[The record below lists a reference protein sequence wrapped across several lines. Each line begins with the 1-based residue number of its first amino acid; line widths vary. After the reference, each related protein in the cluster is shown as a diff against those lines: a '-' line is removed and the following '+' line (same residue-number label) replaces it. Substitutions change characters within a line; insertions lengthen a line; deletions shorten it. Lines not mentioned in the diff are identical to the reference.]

1 MKKCFCLI
9 ISTLLLLCI
18 SSCEKPFHK
27 RHIYETI
34 PDAVTDVDG
43 NHYDAVRIGDQV
55 WMKQNLRTTRYADG
69 TEIPQSTFASSYTP
83 LAEKK
88 PYRWAP
94 NNMDINVQKFGWLY
108 NWRAVMR
115 DSIGSDLN
123 PSGVQGICPDG
134 WHVPSDAEWTQL
146 TDYVGSDRKMRCWPS
161 ADFSIAK
168 SLSAQTDWNPA
179 FDKCDV
185 GNDLSRNNAT
195 GFSALPAGN
204 ADFTNQFVNMLD
216 WAYFWTSSYGSNAGA
231 YVRMIQTDYEG
242 VNNITKHIS
251 SGLSVRCVKD

>member
-1 MKKCFCLI
+1 MRKI
-9 ISTLLLLCI
+9 YILLFGIVLLVGFL
-18 SSCEKPFHK
+18 SCDTTPHSKHV
-27 RHIYETI
+27 YEVI
-34 PDAVTDVDG
+34 KDAVTDVDG

-69 TEIPQSTFASSYTP
+69 TEIPQSTFSSSYTP

-134 WHVPSDAEWTQL
+134 WHMPSDAEWTQL

-168 SLSAQTDWNPA
+168 ALSAQTDWNPA

-204 ADFTNQFVNMLD
+204 AEFTDQFVNMLD

-231 YVRMIQTDYEG
+231 YVRMIQCDYEG

>member
-18 SSCEKPFHK
+18 SSCDKPSHK

-69 TEIPQSTFASSYTP
+69 TEIPQSTFSSSDTP

-123 PSGVQGICPDG
+123 PSGIQGICPDG

-146 TDYVGSDRKMRCWPS
+146 TDYVSSDRKMRCWPS

-168 SLSAQTDWNPA
+168 SLSAQSDWNPA

-185 GNDLSRNNAT
+185 GYDLSTNNAT

-204 ADFTNQFVNMLD
+204 AEFDNQFIQMSNR
-216 WAYFWTSSYGSNAGA
+216 AFFWTSSYGSNATA
-231 YVRMIQTDYEG
+231 NIREIQYGWEG
-242 VNNITKHIS
+242 VDKSTGHIK
-251 SGLSVRCVKD
+251 SGNSVRCVKD

>member
-1 MKKCFCLI
+1 MNPF
-9 ISTLLLLCI
+9 ISLSF
-18 SSCEKPFHK
+18 SSSVSSVAPRCHYPGDDSTKV
-27 RHIYETI
+27 
-34 PDAVTDVDG
+34 AVYG
-43 NHYDAVRIGDQV
+43 
-55 WMKQNLRTTRYADG
+55 M
-69 TEIPQSTFASSYTP
+69 
-83 LAEKK
+83 
-88 PYRWAP
+88 
-94 NNMDINVQKFGWLY
+94 LY
-108 NWRAVMR
+108 NWLAVMNGAA
-115 DSIGSDLN
+115 SSNSN
-123 PSGVQGICPDG
+123 PSRVQGVCPSG
-134 WHVPSDAEWTQL
+134 WHVPSMAEWTQL

-179 FDKCDV
+179 FDECDV
-185 GNDLSRNNAT
+185 GNDLSQNNAT